1 METFIDFVREWG
13 YWAVFFGAMIEG
25 ESVILTAGFLSHAG
39 HLNLGKIM
47 LISFLGTFFAD
58 QALFQVG
65 YHYGPKFLDRFPRLK
80 PTSDRVF
87 ELLHKWDIWYI
98 LSFRFIYGVRIM
110 SPLVIGTARV
120 DPKRFLLLNFIAAVI
135 WSILSCGAGYLL
147 GDAFESI
154 MGDLSVNKAYFALVP
169 ALMIVSLGGIVTLF
183 QKVRKNITKK
193 EPSDQ

>member
-1 METFIDFVREWG
+1 MEAFIDFVREWG

-39 HLNLGKIM
+39 YLDLGKIM

-65 YHYGPKFLDRFPRLK
+65 YHYGPKFLDKFPRIK

-120 DPKRFLLLNFIAAVI
+120 SPRRFLPLNFVAAVI
-135 WSILSCGAGYLL
+135 WSVLSCAAGYLL

-154 MGDLSVNKAYFALVP
+154 MGELSVHKAYLALIP
-169 ALMIVSLGGIVTLF
+169 ALIILSLGGLATLF
-183 QKVRKNITKK
+183 RKVKNKVSRNGADTL
-193 EPSDQ
+193 